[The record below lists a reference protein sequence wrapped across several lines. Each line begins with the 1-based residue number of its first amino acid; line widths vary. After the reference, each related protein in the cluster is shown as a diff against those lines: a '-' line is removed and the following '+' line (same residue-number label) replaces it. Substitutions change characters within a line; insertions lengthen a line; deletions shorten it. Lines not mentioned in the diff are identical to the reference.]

1 MKSRIQIGIT
11 ARNEEVTIGETLSS
25 LLTAIHRAENETPF
39 LFDPVVILDD
49 CADRTGE
56 IARGLGVRTL
66 ASTGR
71 IVEAQRHLAGA
82 KPFVVFCDAD
92 IFIEQPALVALCR
105 TMLDNAALQVA
116 YAAKT
121 PLPPRSRSLLAEA
134 LYCYNRVNGFQ
145 HERRYFNGRF
155 FAIRDWQVPTLAELQ
170 PRLARLPVNRFYDFH
185 AGMRIDDIYLSRD
198 ILRRYGPDAI
208 REVPAARIH
217 FRPPESFGGMYQTYR
232 RMRLEIERLNILFPE
247 TKPAHQQRG
256 YDWTAVRRAPA
267 RDRVLWRV
275 FRLALGI
282 CMARYAAERFY
293 YQHFAT
299 DFCPA
304 WPPILES
311 KVQS

>member
-1 MKSRIQIGIT
+1 MKSHIHLGIT
-11 ARNEEVTIGETLSS
+11 AKNEEATIGETLSS
-25 LLTAIHRAENETPF
+25 LLAAIRRAETEALL

-49 CADRTGE
+49 CTDRTGE
-56 IARGLGVRTL
+56 IAHRLGIRTI
-66 ASTGR
+66 ASTGG
-71 IVEAQRHLAGA
+71 IVEAQRHLSGA
-82 KPFVVFCDAD
+82 KPFAVLCDAD
-92 IFIEQPALVALCR
+92 IFIEEPALAALCR
-105 TMLDNAALQVA
+105 TMLDNPALQVA

-121 PLPPRSRSLLAEA
+121 PLPPRSRSLLAGA

-198 ILRRYGPDAI
+198 LLQRHGPDAI
-208 REVPAARIH
+208 REVPGARIH
-217 FRPPESFGGMYQTYR
+217 FRPPESFAGMYQTYR
-232 RMRLEIERLNILFPE
+232 RMRLEIERLDILFPE

-256 YDWTAVRRAPA
+256 YDWVAVRRAPT
-267 RDRVLWRV
+267 RDRVLWRA

-282 CMARYAAERFY
+282 CMARYAVERFY
-293 YQHFAT
+293 YQYFAT

-311 KVQS
+311 KVPS